1 MEWFS
6 PPARECAAGFVPAPN
21 GFDGPRK
28 GMVFKSGSAGLG
40 YYADHIKAESPSVS
54 TFDIGDDEPKRPT
67 WSVDDEGRKVLRN
80 PHRNVYSVTIEY
92 EEGARGDGANSRSIG
107 S

>member
-40 YYADHIKAESPSVS
+40 YYADRIKAAVEAPWWA
-54 TFDIGDDEPKRPT
+54 TLMYNIYIY
-67 WSVDDEGRKVLRN
+67 RK
-80 PHRNVYSVTIEY
+80 SE
-92 EEGARGDGANSRSIG
+92 
-107 S
+107 